1 MKNNKKLFAALGAL
15 VVVIAVLATVYF
27 CNKPKATEGSKT
39 ITVEVVTPDDTA
51 SFTYKTD
58 AEYLADVLVDEKLV
72 EGSDSEYGLFITT
85 VNGITADDSKQEWW
99 CITKDGQMLETGASQ
114 TPIADN
120 DKFELT
126 LTTGY

>member
-27 CNKPKATEGSKT
+27 CNKPKTTEGSKT
-39 ITVEVVTPDDTA
+39 ITFEVVTPDDTA
-51 SFTYKTD
+51 SFTNKTD